1 MIEMTEQNQTNVYD
15 DIFFPSANNNDESL
29 PSFDLEIHET
39 AFRQEKEGQT
49 IEQALPPTSSQA
61 PFSLVSCVRRVGA
74 PKGNKQFAV
83 SSPIVKNQLKNEPTI
98 LLKN

>member
-39 AFRQEKEGQT
+39 AFRQE
-49 IEQALPPTSSQA
+49 
-61 PFSLVSCVRRVGA
+61 
-74 PKGNKQFAV
+74 
-83 SSPIVKNQLKNEPTI
+83 
-98 LLKN
+98 